1 MGSAKIGL
9 VGMGGFARTHKKY
22 IQSVEEAGLGEQV
35 AQVAIAAD
43 REAFA
48 DEVAALGKR
57 GVGVFASLREMLAEM
72 RGELDVVCI
81 PTGIPLHRSMA
92 IAVLEAQCNA
102 LVEKPAAGS
111 IQDVDAMLAVEA
123 GSRGFCAVGYQHAY
137 NPDYLRVKEAV
148 CSGMLGRIKEVR
160 SFGCWPRGASYY
172 GRNQWAG
179 ALAVGDTW
187 VLDSPHNNALSH
199 AVNIMCIMGSAEP
212 GKALQPTAVQAELY
226 RANAIE
232 SADTAALRAETDEG
246 VDVFFV
252 VSHCTEENV
261 NPVFKL
267 IGEAG
272 EIELDYGGAA
282 RVRLA
287 DGRCEEWASADAGP
301 LVLPNVIA
309 SIAGAEPLR
318 CPLALTRAQTLCIC
332 GSFESSP
339 IRPLPGALQRTDAE
353 GATVFE
359 GMTTLVQRAW
369 AEGKLFSELGV
380 EWARPG
386 RRISLV
392 DYGYFPTYRPR
403 VGQVQPGDA

>member
-1 MGSAKIGL
+1 MSAAKIGL

-22 IQSVEEAGLGEQV
+22 IETVEDAGIGEQV

-43 REAFA
+43 QLSFA
-48 DEVAALGKR
+48 DEVVALQKR
-57 GVGVFASLREMLAEM
+57 GVAVFASLREMLAQM
-72 RGELDVVCI
+72 RGRLDIVCI

-92 IAVLEAQCNA
+92 VAVLEAQCNA

-111 IQDVDAMLAVEA
+111 IQDVDAMLAAEA
-123 GSRGFCAVGYQHAY
+123 LSRGFCAVGYQHAY
-137 NPDYLRVKEAV
+137 SPDYLRVKDAV

-172 GRNQWAG
+172 GRNPWAG

-232 SADTAALRAETDEG
+232 SADTAVLRAETDEG
-246 VDVFFV
+246 VDVFFA
-252 VSHCTEENV
+252 VSHCTEDNV
-261 NPVFKL
+261 NPVFVL
-267 IGEAG
+267 SGERG

-287 DGRCEEWASADAGP
+287 DGTRQEWASAEAGP

-339 IRPLPGALQRTDAE
+339 IRPLPAQLRRTDAE
-353 GATVFE
+353 GGVVIE
-359 GMTTLVQRAW
+359 GMSALVQRAW

-380 EWARPG
+380 DWARPG
-386 RRISLV
+386 RRV
-392 DYGYFPTYRPR
+392 DLSDYAYFPTFRPR
-403 VGQVQPGDA
+403 IGQIQSSDA